1 MKKITKY
8 VTNETF
14 YRLWEKTIVSLKM
27 HIHRK
32 RVQVSRKHYLLQ
44 KRGAGGGC

>member
-14 YRLWEKTIVSLKM
+14 YRLWKKTIVSLKM

-44 KRGAGGGC
+44 KRGAGGG